1 MHDQITCGE
10 ATIRLLEKYGVD
22 TVFGIPGV
30 HTLDLYRGLA
40 NSPIQ
45 HVQARHEQ
53 GAGFMADGYARV
65 TGKPGVCLLISGP
78 GVTNGL
84 TAIGQAYADSIPVL
98 MISSTTASYT
108 LGKGWGCLHEVSD
121 LQAVTAPLTGLSAT
135 ALSPADVPELIG
147 QAFSIFASERPR
159 PVHITIPIDVLAMP
173 VKDDWLARRLPTRPM
188 PSPEAVEAA
197 ADLLAQASRPLI
209 MLGGGAIESSKALTS
224 LAELLNAAVISSN
237 AGKGI
242 VPDSH
247 PLNVG
252 GGIWRAPVQNY
263 VAQADVILAIG
274 TELSETDSFI
284 ERLNLSGQLIRVDI
298 DPRKINDLY
307 PADIGIVADAGATAA
322 SLLTALQTRSIAGSD
337 RDTTAE
343 VAAVLNTTLT
353 EISPAEAQHLK
364 VLHALREA
372 LPGNT
377 VFMGDITQLVYTGSF
392 ALPVEQPRL
401 WHYPAGYCTL
411 GCGLPN
417 GIGAKLALPE
427 YPVVV
432 LAGDGGFMFT
442 VQELI
447 TAAELGLSLP
457 IIIWEN
463 GGLLQIKDDM
473 NLRNIPP
480 VGVAGINPDFMTLA
494 KSMGCYGLKPDSMDT
509 FTAAVTEALQADR
522 PTVIEL
528 NQGAAW
534 LV

>member
-1 MHDQITCGE
+1 MT
-10 ATIRLLEKYGVD
+10 T
-22 TVFGIPGV
+22 P
-30 HTLDLYRGLA
+30 
-40 NSPIQ
+40 
-45 HVQARHEQ
+45 
-53 GAGFMADGYARV
+53 
-65 TGKPGVCLLISGP
+65 
-78 GVTNGL
+78 L
-84 TAIGQAYADSIPVL
+84 TA
-98 MISSTTASYT
+98 
-108 LGKGWGCLHEVSD
+108 
-121 LQAVTAPLTGLSAT
+121 LSAT

-159 PVHITIPIDVLAMP
+159 PVHIAIPIDVLAMP
-173 VKDDWLARRLPTRPM
+173 VTEAWIPRGLPTHPM
-188 PSPEAVEAA
+188 PQPEAVEAA
-197 ADLLAQASRPLI
+197 AELLAQADRPLI
-209 MLGGGAIESSKALTS
+209 MVGGGAVDAGAILTS
-224 LAELLNAAVISSN
+224 LAELLNASVVSSN

-252 GGIWRAPVQNY
+252 GGSRRTPVQNY

-284 ERLNLSGQLIRVDI
+284 ERLNISGKLIRVDI

-307 PADIGIVADAGATAA
+307 PADLGIVADAGATAG
-322 SLLTALQTRSIAGSD
+322 SLLTTLQEDGVSGNG
-337 RDTTAE
+337 RDTAVQ
-343 VAAVLNTTLT
+343 VAAVLEATMT
-353 EISPAEAQHLK
+353 EVSPIEEQHIKILN
-364 VLHALREA
+364 ALRDV
-372 LPGNT
+372 LPADT
-377 VFMGDITQLVYTGSF
+377 VFMGDIAQLVYTGSF
-392 ALPVEQPRL
+392 AMPVEHPRL

-417 GIGAKLALPE
+417 GIGAKLALPDR
-427 YPVVV
+427 PVIV

-480 VGVAGINPDFMTLA
+480 VGVEGINPDFVALA
-494 KSMGCYGLKPDSMDT
+494 KSMGCYGLKPDSMEA
-509 FTAAVTEALQADR
+509 FTTAVTEALTADR

-528 NQGAAW
+528 NQGAGW